1 MALVGDI
8 RSFKLNSLFQ
18 LITMEGKSGV
28 LTIDDG
34 ARQAKCYFQTGKLYH
49 CSLSKLTGASA
60 FFELLTWDDGKFSF
74 NDRGRI
80 DLRTI
85 YEPIDSLL
93 IQGSKQLEEWQII
106 KIQGPFQ
113 DEIFEVSGEAPD
125 SMTDFTMTPDYWKI
139 LRLIDGKLTCNQV
152 AEKSGLGYLSS
163 YRIIFDLKSAGLIR
177 SLEYKL
183 LDMTLIPIPSRGRS
197 LFVPRS
203 SIGKQ
208 AIGVETAMQ
217 DLVYRKI
224 DSRRNLNR
232 ISGILKLDQKRISMV
247 ITQLTRQGLVSLV
260 DKNGSMVSID
270 KAGIG
275 ERE

>member
-8 RSFKLNSLFQ
+8 KSFKLNSLFQ

-28 LTIDDG
+28 LTIDEG
-34 ARQAKCYFQTGKLYH
+34 MRQAKCYFQTGKLYH

-60 FFELLTWDDGKFSF
+60 FFELLTWEEGEFSF

-80 DLRTI
+80 DLRTV

-93 IQGSKQLEEWQII
+93 IQGSKQLEEWQVI
-106 KIQGPFQ
+106 KTQGPFP
-113 DEIFEVSGEAPD
+113 DEVFEVSNDAPD
-125 SMTDFTMTPDYWKI
+125 SMTEFTMNPDYWKV
-139 LRLIDGKLTCNQV
+139 LRLVDGKLTCNQI
-152 AEKSGLGYLSS
+152 AEKSGLGYLAS
-163 YRIIFDLKSAGLIR
+163 YRIIFDMKSAGLIR

-203 SIGKQ
+203 SIEKSS
-208 AIGVETAMQ
+208 IGVETAMQ

-224 DSRRNLNR
+224 DSRRSLSR
-232 ISGILKLDQKRISMV
+232 IASLLKLDQKRISMV
-247 ITQLTRQGLVSLV
+247 ITQLTRQGLVTLV

-270 KAGIG
+270 KAGVG
-275 ERE
+275 ERI